1 MVRVPLR
8 TKNIRG
14 VVSNVTSFP
23 APVNGWNTRDSLASM
38 SIMDAVSLDNFVPKN
53 NYCETRG
60 GWTAY
65 ATGTTGNIKTLA
77 PYNAINGV
85 NKLFAYTAS
94 GIYDVTSVGAVG
106 ASKLARTNGKHQ
118 YEMFGDGTSN
128 WLIACN
134 GVDKPAY
141 FDGTT
146 WTAVDGA
153 TTPALT
159 GVTSSN
165 LIQPCV
171 YKGRLFFVEVNTLSV
186 WYLAAG
192 AAGGALTEFD
202 LSAQFK
208 RGGYLMRM
216 AVWTRDAGDGQDDVA
231 CFISSE
237 GEIAVYQGD
246 NPSVSTS
253 WAKIG
258 SYFIG
263 RPLGR
268 RCTVQLGG
276 DLAIITEG
284 GLFPLSRAIVSANV
298 DYREALSY
306 KIEPTFTASAR
317 AYSGV
322 FGWETIV
329 YPQQSVL
336 IVNSP
341 QAEDGVHY
349 QYVMNTIT
357 QAWCRFTGWSLE
369 TFALL
374 DGVLYGANG
383 TGTRKLWD
391 GPKDGSDNIVFYGK
405 TAFSY
410 YRSPG
415 NLKKFKMYKP
425 NLISTGSIS
434 FLTDI
439 DVDFRD
445 TDIVG
450 TSTFSS
456 SAGAQWDVAQ
466 WDIDVWGGSP
476 SIVRQWTSP
485 VEWDGYCAAMKLK
498 IETNSV
504 TVQWVANDV
513 AYEMGGIA

>member
-1 MVRVPLR
+1 
-8 TKNIRG
+8 
-14 VVSNVTSFP
+14 
-23 APVNGWNTRDSLASM
+23 M
-38 SIMDAVSLDNFVPKN
+38 SIMDAISLDNFVPKN
-53 NYCETRG
+53 TYCETRG
-60 GWTAY
+60 GWVTY
-65 ATGTTGNIKTLA
+65 ATGTTGNIKTIA
-77 PYNAINGV
+77 VYNAINGT
-85 NKLFAYTAS
+85 NKMFGYTSS
-94 GIYDVTSVGAVG
+94 GIYDVTSAAAVG

-118 YEMFGDGTSN
+118 WEMFGDGTSN

-153 TTPALT
+153 TSPALT

-171 YKGRLFFVEVNTLSV
+171 YKGRLFFVQANTLSV
-186 WYLAAG
+186 WYLTAG
-192 AAGGALTEFD
+192 TAGGALTEFD

-237 GEIAVYQGD
+237 GEIVVYQGD

-253 WAKIG
+253 WSKIG
-258 SYFIG
+258 SYFVG
-263 RPLGR
+263 RPIGR
-268 RCTVQLGG
+268 RCTVQFGG
-276 DLAIITEG
+276 DLVILTEG
-284 GLFPLSRAIVSANV
+284 GAFPLSRALLSASI
-298 DYREALSY
+298 DYNEAISD
-306 KIEPTFTASAR
+306 KIQPTFASSAR
-317 AYSGV
+317 SYFSV
-322 FGWETIV
+322 FGWEATV
-329 YPQQSVL
+329 YPQQSALL
-336 IVNSP
+336 INVP
-341 QAEDGVHY
+341 QAEDGIHY

-357 QAWCRFTGWSLE
+357 NAWCRFTGWNIE
-369 TFALL
+369 TMAIFN
-374 DGVLYGANG
+374 GELYGASG
-383 TGTRKLWD
+383 TGTRKLWT
-391 GPKDGSDNIVFYGK
+391 GTIDGSDNIVFYAK

-415 NLKKFKMYKP
+415 NLKTFRMYKP
-425 NLISTGSIS
+425 NLISSGSLS
-434 FLTDI
+434 FLTDV

-445 TDIVG
+445 TDIIG

-456 SAGAQWDVAQ
+456 VTGAEWDVST
-466 WDIDVWGGSP
+466 WDNAVWSGAP

-504 TVQWVANDV
+504 SVQWVANDV
-513 AYEMGGIA
+513 VYEIGGLL